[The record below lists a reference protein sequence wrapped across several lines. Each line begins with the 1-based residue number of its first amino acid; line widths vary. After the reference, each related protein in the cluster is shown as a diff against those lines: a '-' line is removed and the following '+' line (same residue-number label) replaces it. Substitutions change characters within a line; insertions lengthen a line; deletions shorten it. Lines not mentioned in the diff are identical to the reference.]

1 MLRCCGSKRFAKELA
16 STSPFS
22 DLHHAIQSAH
32 GIWLIRTPKE
42 MVKVVAVLGNSE
54 GVKGTIY
61 FVQEGDGPTTVTG
74 SITGLK
80 PGLHGF
86 HVHALGDTTNG
97 CMSTGKIIYLFLHG
111 DLLSCNYM
119 VLLKMKTDM
128 LVIYAMPLLARMIE
142 ASGGQALTYGGDV
155 SKEEDVESM
164 VKTVNA
170 IVPGF
175 IATDMTAKLGEDIE
189 KKILETIPM
198 GIIIL
203 PFLISDHHRAGV
215 LRLLSCLIIEDVL
228 QVHPEELGTL
238 IEILKSDMIT
248 SVSGS
253 QYKLQNDAKCDML
266 GCTALLLETIS
277 PFLSPWASLHQQI
290 S

>member
-32 GIWLIRTPKE
+32 GIWFNKILRTPKE

-61 FVQEGDGPTTVTG
+61 FIQEGDGPTTVTG

-97 CMSTGKIIYLFLHG
+97 CMSTG
-111 DLLSCNYM
+111 NA
-119 VLLKMKTDM
+119 T
-128 LVIYAMPLLARMIE
+128 
-142 ASGGQALTYGGDV
+142 ASEDGGQALTYGGDV

-164 VKTVNA
+164 VKTVRMK
-170 IVPGF
+170 
-175 IATDMTAKLGEDIE
+175 IA
-189 KKILETIPM
+189 
-198 GIIIL
+198 
-203 PFLISDHHRAGV
+203 
-215 LRLLSCLIIEDVL
+215 
-228 QVHPEELGTL
+228 
-238 IEILKSDMIT
+238 
-248 SVSGS
+248 
-253 QYKLQNDAKCDML
+253 
-266 GCTALLLETIS
+266 
-277 PFLSPWASLHQQI
+277 
-290 S
+290 

>member
-1 MLRCCGSKRFAKELA
+1 MASFLWMEDDMLRCCGSKRFAKELA

-22 DLHHAIQSAH
+22 DLHHAIQFAH
-32 GIWLIRTPKE
+32 GIWFNKE
-42 MVKVVAVLGNSE
+42 MVKAVAVLGNSE

-97 CMSTGKIIYLFLHG
+97 CMSTGPHFNPAGKLHG
-111 DLLSCNYM
+111 
-119 VLLKMKTDM
+119 
-128 LVIYAMPLLARMIE
+128 
-142 ASGGQALTYGGDV
+142 GQTLTYGGDV

-170 IVPGF
+170 IVQGF
-175 IATDMTAKLGEDIE
+175 IASDMTAKLGEDIE

-198 GIIIL
+198 VKAAIVIVRCI
-203 PFLISDHHRAGV
+203 RTCCGV
-215 LRLLSCLIIEDVL
+215 VLWLDSHSFRYLL
-228 QVHPEELGTL
+228 
-238 IEILKSDMIT
+238 
-248 SVSGS
+248 
-253 QYKLQNDAKCDML
+253 
-266 GCTALLLETIS
+266 
-277 PFLSPWASLHQQI
+277 ASAMGVNLANLCWL
-290 S
+290 

>member
-1 MLRCCGSKRFAKELA
+1 MAYFSWTEEDMLRCCGSKRFAKELT

-32 GIWLIRTPKE
+32 GIWFNKKKWSFLLRFDGFSIYDGARADFVSSLME
-42 MVKVVAVLGNSE
+42 MVKVVAILGNSE

-61 FVQEGDGPTTVTG
+61 FVQEGDGPTTITG

-97 CMSTGKIIYLFLHG
+97 CMSTG
-111 DLLSCNYM
+111 NA
-119 VLLKMKTDM
+119 T
-128 LVIYAMPLLARMIE
+128 
-142 ASGGQALTYGGDV
+142 ASEDGGQALTYGGDV

-164 VKTVNA
+164 VKTVIDAWGSVDILVNNAVVWNYTYVHLVMRHTAAAKIMMKKKKVNA

-175 IATDMTAKLGEDIE
+175 IASDMTAKLGEDIE

-198 GIIIL
+198 GMIECRL
-203 PFLISDHHRAGV
+203 FKDH
-215 LRLLSCLIIEDVL
+215 
-228 QVHPEELGTL
+228 
-238 IEILKSDMIT
+238 M
-248 SVSGS
+248 
-253 QYKLQNDAKCDML
+253 QNM
-266 GCTALLLETIS
+266 S
-277 PFLSPWASLHQQI
+277 LSPHAGHGIPTQSFEENQGGI
-290 S
+290 N